1 MFQVPARSAREIPST
16 AAVVSAASSVASSVA
31 SSAHPR
37 RSKAAN
43 TGMRRCMV
51 QSIGFSGTV
60 WGFSWPGALYY
71 TGSLAMSTEIAIRG
85 LLHGGCPRRAAA
97 VERLAGTRWRR
108 SQGDALLDHLTGRET
123 TW

>member
-16 AAVVSAASSVASSVA
+16 AAVVSAASSVDSSVA
-31 SSAHPR
+31 SSAHPS

-43 TGMRRCMV
+43 RGMRRCMV

-71 TGSLAMSTEIAIRG
+71 TGSQAMSTEIGRVADQEETKPG
-85 LLHGGCPRRAAA
+85 K
-97 VERLAGTRWRR
+97 
-108 SQGDALLDHLTGRET
+108 DALLDHLTGRET
-123 TW
+123 MW

>member
-31 SSAHPR
+31 SSAHPS

-43 TGMRRCMV
+43 RGMRRCMV

-60 WGFSWPGALYY
+60 WGFSGPGAWPGALYY
-71 TGSLAMSTEIAIRG
+71 PGSQAMSTEIGRVADQEETKPG
-85 LLHGGCPRRAAA
+85 K
-97 VERLAGTRWRR
+97 
-108 SQGDALLDHLTGRET
+108 DALLDHLTGRET
-123 TW
+123 MW